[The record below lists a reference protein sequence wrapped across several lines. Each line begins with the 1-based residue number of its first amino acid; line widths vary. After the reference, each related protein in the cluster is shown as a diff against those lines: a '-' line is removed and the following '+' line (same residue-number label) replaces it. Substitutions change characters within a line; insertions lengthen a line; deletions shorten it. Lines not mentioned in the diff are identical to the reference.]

1 MNRKRFLNLDMDL
14 FYQQKMLII
23 DLAAKAEEAG
33 YKKLSKELD
42 GIIGVFDA
50 VQDTAE
56 EEGMFS
62 MPEQDPD
69 TGRFADVRYNDVL
82 EKVLAADKK

>member
-1 MNRKRFLNLDMDL
+1 MGDERFLNLDMDL
-14 FYQQKMLII
+14 FYQQKMLLI
-23 DLAAKAEEAG
+23 DLASKAKDAG
-33 YKKLSKELD
+33 YKKLSEKLD

-56 EEGMFS
+56 EDGMFT

-69 TGRFADVRYNDVL
+69 TGRFSDERYNDVL